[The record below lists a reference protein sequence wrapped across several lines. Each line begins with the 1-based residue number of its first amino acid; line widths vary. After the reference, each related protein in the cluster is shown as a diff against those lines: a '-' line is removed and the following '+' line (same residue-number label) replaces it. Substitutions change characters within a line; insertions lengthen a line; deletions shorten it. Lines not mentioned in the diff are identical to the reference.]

1 VTKPLFETRGLYKR
15 YGRQVVLRDVTM
27 QVMAGES
34 IALLGANGA
43 GKSTLL
49 RILATLSRPSRGE
62 VLAFGEEAWT
72 IRDTVRERIGFVG
85 HQPYVYPELSC
96 YENLRFFAT
105 MFGLT
110 ADQVVPKALELV
122 GLADRR
128 DAAAS
133 TLSRG
138 LLQRLNLARA
148 ILHQPDALILDEPD
162 TGLDRSGR
170 AILTSLVAAQVER
183 GAAVVL
189 TTHSFEFGMSLA
201 SRIVGLREGSLAIDR
216 PSGSLTIEDLDMH
229 IATDGVPSAAG
240 A

>member
-1 VTKPLFETRGLYKR
+1 VTTPLFETRGLYKR

-27 QVMAGES
+27 QIIGGES

-49 RILATLSRPSRGE
+49 RILTTLSRPSRGE
-62 VLAFGEEAWT
+62 VLAFGEDAWS
-72 IRDTVRERIGFVG
+72 IRDAVRERIGFVG
-85 HQPYVYPELSC
+85 HQPYIYPELSC

-105 MFGLT
+105 MFGLL
-110 ADQVVPKALELV
+110 ADQVVPQALDVV
-122 GLADRR
+122 GLIDRR

-148 ILHQPDALILDEPD
+148 IMHKPDALILDEPD
-162 TGLDRSGR
+162 TGLDRAGR
-170 AILTSLVAAQVER
+170 AVLETLVAAQVDR

-189 TTHSFEFGMSLA
+189 TTHSFEYGLSLA
-201 SRIVGLREGSLAIDR
+201 SRVVGLREGSVSIDR
-216 PSGSLTIEDLDMH
+216 PSETLTVEDLDLY
-229 IATDGVPSAAG
+229 IASDGSRLAADV
-240 A
+240 